1 MIDFIKCR
9 IEIIPDHPDKDI
21 LHQITRILDTDRIE
35 TEELNE
41 ADIKNDVNALKLASQ
56 DSYYTKS
63 AEAMF
68 FQKSFAHIKSVCL
81 RFENESDIGINYYI
95 GITFPENIL
104 SILNF
109 LVYTKFPSEYFANL
123 LEMSM
128 RGQKTRD
135 ILFLSVILMRCEID
149 LIDIKE
155 AFALENEM
163 SLRKFIHDDAS
174 GHYKYALYELIGEH
188 RTNR

>member
-9 IEIIPDHPDKDI
+9 IEIIPDHPDKE
-21 LHQITRILDTDRIE
+21 LLPQITRILDTDRDECEI
-35 TEELNE
+35 LNE
-41 ADIKNDVNALKLASQ
+41 IDIKKDIHALKLASQ
-56 DSYYTKS
+56 DSFYTQT

-68 FQKSFAHIKSVCL
+68 FEKSFAHIRSVCL
-81 RFENESDIGINYYI
+81 RFENESDIGINYYL

-109 LVYTKFPSEYFANL
+109 LVYTKFPSEYFASL

-128 RGQKTRD
+128 RGYKTKD

-149 LIDIKE
+149 LMEIKQ
-155 AFALENEM
+155 AFALENEI

-188 RTNR
+188 RTHH